1 MGFDIRL
8 EDEHGRELDEIGD
21 PSNLLPSL
29 LPSPK
34 DESFACLRFVD
45 PYGDA
50 TFNRAQMTALVAEL
64 ERIRI
69 KAITRPEQDLLDGI
83 KRLAQRCLSEP
94 HLYLK
99 FYGD

>member
-8 EDEHGRELDEIGD
+8 EDERGKKLDEVGD
-21 PSNLLPSL
+21 PLNLLQAL

-45 PYGDA
+45 PYGDT
-50 TFNRAQMTALVAEL
+50 TFNRPQIEALVAEL
-64 ERIRI
+64 ERIRA
-69 KAITRPEQDLLDGI
+69 KATTRGEQELLDRI
-83 KRLAQRCLSEP
+83 KRLAQRCQSEP
-94 HLYLK
+94 HLYIK